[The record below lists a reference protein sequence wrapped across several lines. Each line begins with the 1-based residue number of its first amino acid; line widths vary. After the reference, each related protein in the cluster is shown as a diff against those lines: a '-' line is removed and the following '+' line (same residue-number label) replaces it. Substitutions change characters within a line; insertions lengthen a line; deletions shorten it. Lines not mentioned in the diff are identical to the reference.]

1 MESEA
6 NNTDMHT
13 SNGSKKLSSL
23 PSEKLQSQKTVI
35 DSIQD
40 YSNLVEFVM
49 REDKSY

>member
-13 SNGSKKLSSL
+13 SNGSKKLSL